1 MASLRIWERQISS
14 QIWGGVYEFRVKN
27 FLSSSACQNFKEA
40 KSKVDHFSQKC
51 LERSNR
57 MKFRLPYE
65 YWIFCKCLLLRFL
78 CQGHDFHHQGRHIER
93 FCGCKKLQRVDV
105 KIYQTN
111 WLLYDTQQLR
121 RKPEAGSRKPG
132 SWPARRCLTHST
144 VLSFSFK
151 NVIKEADKDL
161 TTGAHFAHVT
171 SIIQCKKSL
180 FFFSSSACQN
190 FQEAKSSFQ
199 KCLEPIHF

>member
-1 MASLRIWERQISS
+1 
-14 QIWGGVYEFRVKN
+14 
-27 FLSSSACQNFKEA
+27 
-40 KSKVDHFSQKC
+40 
-51 LERSNR
+51 

-121 RKPEAGSRKPG
+121 RKPEAGSRKPEARKLTGSAMLDSFNRAVFLFQECHKG
-132 SWPARRCLTHST
+132 SWQGPNNWRTFCPCYKYNS
-144 VLSFSFK
+144 VQKVFIF
-151 NVIKEADKDL
+151 
-161 TTGAHFAHVT
+161 
-171 SIIQCKKSL
+171 L
-180 FFFSSSACQN
+180 FFLCLSKLSRSKKFIPEVSWTNSLLIRVLKLCQ
-190 FQEAKSSFQ
+190 
-199 KCLEPIHF
+199 EP